1 MDLLPSVLLALCLDQ
16 SCALVGSTLSLC
28 LDQSWAAPA
37 GTVASKFLESD
48 KNRLAQNVVSRA
60 DVQEAAI
67 DLEKSRINHHFST
80 SLKEINGVEGLA
92 TSQKASGRCWLF
104 AMLNTLR
111 YPIIQQLDLSPDFE
125 LSQSH
130 LFYWDKVERANFFL
144 ETIIETADEPF
155 DGRLVQWLLS
165 QPVSDGGQ
173 WDMCV
178 NLILKHGVM
187 PQECFPE
194 TFSSSASARMNYI
207 LTNSE
212 RQTLLTFFARLADA
226 SCCGLAQSSASSPPS
241 FATCTPP
248 APRSRTCAR
257 PRPG

>member
-1 MDLLPSVLLALCLDQ
+1 M
-16 SCALVGSTLSLC
+16 
-28 LDQSWAAPA
+28 
-37 GTVASKFLESD
+37 ASKFLESD

-111 YPIIQQLDLSPDFE
+111 YPIIQQLDLAPDFE

-144 ETIIETADEPF
+144 ETIIETAAEPF

-212 RQTLLTFFARLADA
+212 RQTLLTFF
-226 SCCGLAQSSASSPPS
+226 G
-241 FATCTPP
+241 ATC
-248 APRSRTCAR
+248 
-257 PRPG
+257 

>member
-1 MDLLPSVLLALCLDQ
+1 MCTRGLHP
-16 SCALVGSTLSLC
+16 SLC
-28 LDQSWAAPA
+28 LDQSSAAPA

-111 YPIIQQLDLSPDFE
+111 YPIIQQLDLAPDFE

-144 ETIIETADEPF
+144 ETIIETADEPSLRPPRAVAAQPAGL
-155 DGRLVQWLLS
+155 GRRAVGHVRQPHPEARRHAAGVLPGDLL
-165 QPVSDGGQ
+165 
-173 WDMCV
+173 
-178 NLILKHGVM
+178 
-187 PQECFPE
+187 
-194 TFSSSASARMNYI
+194 
-207 LTNSE
+207 
-212 RQTLLTFFARLADA
+212 LLRL
-226 SCCGLAQSSASSPPS
+226 
-241 FATCTPP
+241 
-248 APRSRTCAR
+248 R
-257 PRPG
+257 PHELHPHQQ